1 MAIWI
6 QFSDLPANT
15 EKTMMRALIKLFLN
29 ILIFLVFYVN
39 YRSNLCRK
47 VLQAEVFVDLVQELS
62 ESALK
67 FKVFHDSLIGFA
79 VHGHIPLGSLP
90 FFFLT
95 E

>member
-39 YRSNLCRK
+39 YRSNLYRK

-67 FKVFHDSLIGFA
+67 FKVFHRLYIIAA
-79 VHGHIPLGSLP
+79 VNVDRNATCSSQ
-90 FFFLT
+90 
-95 E
+95 